1 MLPVLFTYATLVV
14 SLSVE
19 KPVDA
24 YQIIYQRHAV
34 ERMAQRGIHEED
46 VEHVLLTGETIEIYP
61 VDTPHPS
68 ELLLGWRDARPL
80 HVVATDTASQ
90 RKIVITVYVPA
101 SNKWESDFKRRK
113 S

>member
-1 MLPVLFTYATLVV
+1 LPVLFTYAKLVE

-34 ERMAQRGIHEED
+34 ERMAQRGIREED
-46 VEHVLLTGETIEIYP
+46 VEHVLLTGETIEIYSD
-61 VDTPHPS
+61 DTPHPS
-68 ELLLGWRDARPL
+68 ELLLGWCDARPL
-80 HVVATDTASQ
+80 HVVVATDTASQ
-90 RKIVITVYVPA
+90 KKIVITVYVPA